1 MIEKIEAK
9 ITAQVNSILKKDFID
24 FYDYQILIGEIN
36 RLKEKEKTEKWEE
49 EKEQRNEAMKA
60 ALSNMFS

>member
-1 MIEKIEAK
+1 MIEKIEEK

-36 RLKEKEKTEKWEE
+36 RLKQKESQTKSPDF
-49 EKEQRNEAMKA
+49 
-60 ALSNMFS
+60 LSLFLNLLLLQQI